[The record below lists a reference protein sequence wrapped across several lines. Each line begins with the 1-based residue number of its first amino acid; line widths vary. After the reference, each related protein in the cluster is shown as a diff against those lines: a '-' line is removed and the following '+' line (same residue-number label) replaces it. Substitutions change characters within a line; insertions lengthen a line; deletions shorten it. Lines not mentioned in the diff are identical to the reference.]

1 MWWLN
6 GWRRRVKIFLREYLK
21 MTFYKTLEK
30 INTWRHRHI
39 SNKNFLIIV
48 SIIVGIVAGLA
59 AILLKTVVH
68 YIQYFLH
75 WILED
80 ERFNILLFVF
90 PLIGILLTV
99 YYVQHFRKGKIGRG
113 VSNILISI
121 AKRSSNIERDKTYS
135 HMITSALT
143 IGFGGSAGLEAPI
156 VVTGAAIGSN
166 TAKDLGMNY
175 RERTLLLACGVAAGI
190 SAIFNSPIAGVLFAV
205 EVILYEFT
213 IPAFIPLLISS
224 ATASVLSNL
233 LYKDQLF
240 FLITKGWHINAIPF
254 YILLGILMALIS
266 VYVTRTAIL
275 VEGFFKSKKTYLKA
289 IIGGI
294 VLGLMIFILPPLYG
308 EGYNSVKN
316 ILAGH
321 YELLLDNSLFTGF
334 SHNAWFIVLIASII
348 ILVKIIATSVTIG
361 AGGNGGIFAPSL
373 FIGAM
378 TGFVFAHAINL
389 TGLIELTEPNF
400 IVAGMA
406 GALSGV
412 IHAPLTAIFLIAEIT
427 GGYVLFVPLMIVSAT
442 SYLIAKYFEPYSIYM
457 RKMVEKGLH
466 KRDKDKIVLNKIKL
480 KTMVET
486 DFIHVTSENTLGELV
501 DKIAHSKR
509 NIFPVLD
516 EDRHL
521 TGIVLLDSIREIMF
535 HHEQYETTRVKDL
548 MSQPPVILD
557 VNEEMYDVM
566 KKFDTYNSWNL
577 PVTEENKY
585 IGFVSKSAIFT
596 KYRSLLIKH
605 SEQQFN

>member
-1 MWWLN
+1 
-6 GWRRRVKIFLREYLK
+6 
-21 MTFYKTLEK
+21 MTFDQTLEK
-30 INTWRHRHI
+30 VNVWRHRHI
-39 SNKNFLIIV
+39 SNKNFLIVV
-48 SIIVGIVAGLA
+48 SIIVGVVAGLA

-68 YIQYFLH
+68 YIQHFLR

-80 ERFNILLFVF
+80 ERFNFLLFIF
-90 PLIGILLTV
+90 PLIGIFLAV
-99 YYVQHFRKGKIGRG
+99 YYVQRFRKGKLGRG
-113 VSNILISI
+113 ISNILISI

-156 VVTGAAIGSN
+156 VVTGAAIGSI
-166 TAKDLGMNY
+166 TAKDLKMNY
-175 RERTLLLACGVAAGI
+175 RERTLMLACGVAAGI

-205 EVILYEFT
+205 EVILYEFS
-213 IPAFIPLLISS
+213 ILAFVPLLIAS

-240 FLITKGWHINAIPF
+240 FLITKGWHMNAIPF
-254 YILLGILMALIS
+254 YIVLGIVMGLMS
-266 VYVTRTAIL
+266 VYVTRTAIFT
-275 VEGFFKSKKTYLKA
+275 EKIFKGKKNPYLKA
-289 IIGGI
+289 VIGGI
-294 VLGLMIFILPPLYG
+294 VLGIMIFILLPLYG
-308 EGYNSVKN
+308 EGYYSVEN
-316 ILAGH
+316 ILGGY
-321 YELLLDNSLFTGF
+321 YERLLDNSLFTGF
-334 SHNAWFIVLIASII
+334 IANHWFIILFAVII

-378 TGFVFAHAINL
+378 TGFVFSRALNL
-389 TGLIELTEPNF
+389 LGFIELTVPNF

-412 IHAPLTAIFLIAEIT
+412 LHAPLTAIFLIAEIT
-427 GGYVLFVPLMIVSAT
+427 GGYVLFVPLMIVSSI

-466 KRDKDKIVLNKIKL
+466 KRDRDKIVLNKIKL
-480 KTMVET
+480 KNMIET
-486 DFIHVTSENTLGELV
+486 DFVHVVSQNTLGELV

-516 EDRHL
+516 EDGHL
-521 TGIVLLDSIREIMF
+521 QGVVLLDSIREIMF
-535 HHEQYETTRVKDL
+535 HHEKYNTMYVKDL
-548 MSQPPVILD
+548 MTQLPCILD
-557 VNEEMYDVM
+557 VNEEMHDVM

-577 PVTEENKY
+577 PVTEANKY

-596 KYRSLLIKH
+596 KYRHLLIKQ
-605 SEQQFN
+605 SEQQFS

>member
-1 MWWLN
+1 MVITFQTILDIIN
-6 GWRRRVKIFLREYLK
+6 DWRL
-21 MTFYKTLEK
+21 
-30 INTWRHRHI
+30 RHI
-39 SNKNFLIIV
+39 SNKNFLIFV

-68 YIQYFLH
+68 YIQHLLR
-75 WILED
+75 WVLED
-80 ERFNILLFVF
+80 EKFNFLLFAF

-99 YYVQHFRKGKIGRG
+99 YYVQRFRHGKLGRG
-113 VSNILISI
+113 VSSILISI

-156 VVTGAAIGSN
+156 VVTGAAIGSIS
-166 TAKDLGMNY
+166 AKDLRMNY
-175 RERTLLLACGVAAGI
+175 RERTLMLACGVAAGI

-205 EVILYEFT
+205 EVILIEFSL
-213 IPAFIPLLISS
+213 PAFVPLLIAS

-233 LYKDQLF
+233 LSKDQLF
-240 FLITKGWHINAIPF
+240 FLITKGWRLNAIPF

-266 VYVTRTAIL
+266 VYVTRVAIF
-275 VEGFFKSKKTYLKA
+275 VEGLFKSKKRPYLKA
-289 IIGGI
+289 IAGGI
-294 VLGLMIFILPPLYG
+294 VLGVMIFILPPLYG
-308 EGYNSVKN
+308 EGYYSIANLLS
-316 ILAGH
+316 GH
-321 YELLLDNSLFTGF
+321 YKMLLDNSLFSGF
-334 SHNAWFIVLIASII
+334 SNNSLFILLIAAII

-378 TGFVFAHAINL
+378 TGFVFSYALNL
-389 TGLIELTEPNF
+389 TGLFDLTVPNF

-412 IHAPLTAIFLIAEIT
+412 MHAPLTAIFLIAEIT
-427 GGYVLFVPLMIVSAT
+427 GGYVLFVPLMIVSAI
-442 SYLIAKYFEPYSIYM
+442 SYLITKYFEPYSIYM
-457 RKMVEKGLH
+457 RQLVRKGLH
-466 KRDKDKIVLNKIKL
+466 KQDKDKLVLNKIKL
-480 KTMVET
+480 RNMVET
-486 DFIHVTSENTLGELV
+486 DFVSVTEGNTLGELV

-516 EDRHL
+516 EDGHL
-521 TGIVLLDSIREIMF
+521 NGIILLDSIREVMF
-535 HHEQYETTRVKDL
+535 HHEQYNTIHVKDL
-548 MSQPPVILD
+548 MSQPPCILD

-566 KKFDTYNSWNL
+566 KKFDVYNSWNL

-585 IGFVSKSAIFT
+585 IGFVSKSAIFN
-596 KYRSLLIKH
+596 KYRSRLIRQ
-605 SEQQFN
+605 SDQQFQ

>member
-1 MWWLN
+1 MQFSDL
-6 GWRRRVKIFLREYLK
+6 LK
-21 MTFYKTLEK
+21 K
-30 INTWRHRHI
+30 INTWRQRHI
-39 SNKNFLIIV
+39 SNKNFLIVV
-48 SIIVGIVAGLA
+48 SILVGVVAGLA

-68 YIQYFLH
+68 YIQHFLH

-80 ERFNILLFVF
+80 EKFNFLLFVF

-99 YYVQHFRKGKIGRG
+99 YYVQRFRKGKIGRG

-156 VVTGAAIGSN
+156 VVTGAAIGSVS
-166 TAKDLGMNY
+166 AKDLGMNY

-240 FLITKGWHINAIPF
+240 FLITKGWHMNAIPF

-275 VEGFFKSKKTYLKA
+275 VEGFFKSKKKPYLKA
-289 IIGGI
+289 IIGGVI
-294 VLGLMIFILPPLYG
+294 LGGMIFILPPLYG

-316 ILAGH
+316 LLAGK
-321 YELLLDNSLFTGF
+321 YELLLNNSLFTGF
-334 SHNAWFIVLIASII
+334 SGNAWFIVLIATII
-348 ILVKIIATSVTIG
+348 ILVKTAAMSITIG

-378 TGFVFAHAINL
+378 TGFVFAHTINL
-389 TGLIELTEPNF
+389 LGIIELTEANF

-412 IHAPLTAIFLIAEIT
+412 VHAPLTAIFLIAEIT
-427 GGYVLFVPLMIVSAT
+427 GGYVLFVPLMIVSSI
-442 SYLIAKYFEPYSIYM
+442 SYLITKYFEPYSIYM
-457 RKMVEKGLH
+457 RKLVEKGLH
-466 KRDKDKIVLNKIKL
+466 KRDRDKIVLNKIKL
-480 KTMVET
+480 RNMVET
-486 DFIHVTSENTLGELV
+486 DFVYVTETNTLGELV

-516 EDRHL
+516 EGKHL
-521 TGIVLLDSIREIMF
+521 LGVVLLDSIREVMF
-535 HHEQYETTRVKDL
+535 HHEQYETNHVKDL
-548 MSQPPVILD
+548 MMQSPCILD
-557 VNEEMYDVM
+557 VNEEMHDVM

-596 KYRSLLIKH
+596 KYRSLLIKQ
-605 SEQQFN
+605 SEQPFN